1 MINNKILEFGKG
13 LLVFILY
20 LILPS
25 FIAALFLYLKIN
37 LNNSFILKNILN
49 ISIYLITAL
58 VLTFIFRKSLKK
70 QFALFKENFQDNL
83 KVGFKWWG
91 IGLLIMIVGNI
102 FLNLILFKGSIAANE
117 EANRTILKELPI
129 FAFLSMGL
137 IIPYIEELV
146 FRMGFKK
153 SFKNALPF
161 AIFSGLFFGGMHVL
175 TSFELNTMKEN
186 WQQFLYIIPYGG
198 LGFAFAYAYF
208 ETKNIFTTI
217 SIHSIHNILVL
228 ITLVLG
234 GI

>member
-1 MINNKILEFGKG
+1 MKSNKLLEFGKG

-20 LILPS
+20 LLLPS
-25 FIAALFLYLKIN
+25 FVAALFLYFKIN
-37 LNNSFILKNILN
+37 INTSFLLKNILN
-49 ISIYLITAL
+49 TLIYLITAL
-58 VLTFIFRKSLKK
+58 VLTFIFRKKLKE
-70 QFALFKENFQDNL
+70 QFLLFKQNFQDNL
-83 KVGFKWWG
+83 KVGIKWWG
-91 IGLLIMIVGNI
+91 IGLLIMVIGNI
-102 FLNLILFKGSIAANE
+102 FLNIILFKGSIAANE
-117 EANRTILKELPI
+117 VANRNILKELPI

-146 FRMGFKK
+146 FRMGFRNA
-153 SFKNALPF
+153 FKNAITF
-161 AIFSGLFFGGMHVL
+161 AIFSGLFFGGMHVI

-186 WQQFLYIIPYGG
+186 WQQLLYIIPYGG

-234 GI
+234 GV